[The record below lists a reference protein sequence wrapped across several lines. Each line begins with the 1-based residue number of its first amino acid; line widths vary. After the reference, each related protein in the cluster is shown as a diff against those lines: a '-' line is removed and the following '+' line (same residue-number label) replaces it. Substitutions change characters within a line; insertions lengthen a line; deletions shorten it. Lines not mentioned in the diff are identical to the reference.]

1 MMFQPQ
7 DFELK
12 YYALLMRRRLRLILG
27 TVAGCMLAAL
37 FLNVITEPVYRA
49 TTRIE
54 VKKEPDRSALTGEAI
69 ASYGWNSDNV
79 ALYTAAELITNR
91 ALLRD
96 VVLALR
102 ASGNLQTE
110 PPRKS
115 AVRDLFGRLLGH
127 LPAGASTVAQAAEA
141 GPSRDQAD
149 AELSGEIDWLTEI
162 THVKPINDT
171 RLVEIQVEH
180 WVPKTAKAIADTL
193 ANRFVAYEEHKRAS
207 ADLSRLD
214 YLKRQLAD
222 LRGKIEDSERV
233 LYSSHELGLS
243 ALDGKLRQ
251 LNETSGHMNEAYVKA
266 KTDRLA
272 VEARMKL
279 VRAALKDSL
288 MAWDDLPVQN
298 ETVQGL
304 WRELLQTRTEL
315 ARAREVYRP
324 KHPRLMILE
333 SQLQSLQDNIRA
345 ELRKAVGALESEF
358 TMLKSRESALQ
369 SSLQQTEGELR
380 TTDDRAGRYT
390 ALESELKSKRDVYA
404 LLIAKAQELQISG
417 EVQQSLM
424 SVVEEA
430 TLEANPIR
438 PRPALN
444 LVMGLILGL
453 TTGAGL
459 ALLFEFLRRTIK
471 TPKDITDVLHLPILG
486 MIPKSQT

>member
-1 MMFQPQ
+1 MFQPQ

-37 FLNVITEPVYRA
+37 LLNVVTEPVYRA

-115 AVRDLFGRLLGH
+115 AARGLFGRLLGH
-127 LPAGASTVAQAAEA
+127 LPAGTSTVALAAEA
-141 GPSRDQAD
+141 GPSSEQVD
-149 AELSGEIDWLTEI
+149 AELNGEIDWLTEI

-214 YLKRQLAD
+214 YLKRQLAE

-345 ELRKAVGALESEF
+345 
-358 TMLKSRESALQ
+358 
-369 SSLQQTEGELR
+369 
-380 TTDDRAGRYT
+380 DRR
-390 ALESELKSKRDVYA
+390 
-404 LLIAKAQELQISG
+404 
-417 EVQQSLM
+417 
-424 SVVEEA
+424 
-430 TLEANPIR
+430 
-438 PRPALN
+438 
-444 LVMGLILGL
+444 
-453 TTGAGL
+453 
-459 ALLFEFLRRTIK
+459 
-471 TPKDITDVLHLPILG
+471 
-486 MIPKSQT
+486 